1 MLLANELKRL
11 SIEVKRLNS
20 GASEINKKCVLI
32 GAGGHAS
39 VVMQLCHD
47 LGYQLAAISPGTQQE
62 IKIDLTGITCI
73 SDCDISKKFRNKNVF
88 LVNGIG
94 ATLGSSRRFS
104 IFKHF
109 KELDYQFL
117 TLVHEFCF
125 VSKTSTLG
133 EGVQIMAGA
142 IVQNH
147 CLIGHNTIINT
158 RASVDHGAK
167 IGAHCHI
174 APGAII
180 CGDVEIG
187 ENCFIGAGAIIIEG
201 TKLASGSVIRAGAL
215 IHGTQ

>member
-1 MLLANELKRL
+1 MEK
-11 SIEVKRLNS
+11 I
-20 GASEINKKCVLI
+20 ILI

-39 VVMQLCHD
+39 VLMQLCHD
-47 LGYQLAAISPGTQQE
+47 LRYQLAAVSPGIQQE
-62 IKIDLTGITCI
+62 KKMDLTGIMCI
-73 SDCDISKKFRNKNVF
+73 SDCDIRKKFRNKNVF

-94 ATLGSSRRFS
+94 AKLGSRSRFS
-104 IFKHF
+104 IFKQF
-109 KELDYQFL
+109 KELNYKFL
-117 TLVHEFCF
+117 TLVHGFCF

-147 CLIGHNTIINT
+147 CFIGQNTIINT

-187 ENCFIGAGAIIIEG
+187 ENCFVGAGAIITEG
-201 TKLASGSVIRAGAL
+201 TKLASGSLIKAGAL
-215 IHGTQ
+215 IHGPQ